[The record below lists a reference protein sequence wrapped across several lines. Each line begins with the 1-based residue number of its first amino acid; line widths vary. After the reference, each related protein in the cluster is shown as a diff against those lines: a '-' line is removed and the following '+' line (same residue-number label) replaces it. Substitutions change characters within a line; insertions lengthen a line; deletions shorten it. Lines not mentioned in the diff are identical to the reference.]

1 MIVSRHLKKM
11 QNAKC
16 KMQNAKWPALYIL
29 HCTFC
34 ILQFPAYC
42 QAAETVASDSPGATA
57 SNGRYVYEVSRL
69 RQFDDSRLPMA
80 LSVAA
85 AIALVAVV
93 WYLYRRDT
101 AELARPLGVGI
112 ALLRLVALAGL
123 FVFFLGIERRTTR
136 EIVHNSQ
143 VAVLVDASQSMGLS
157 DNEESEAPITRIAE
171 VTATLADTP
180 LIADLR
186 KTHDVN
192 VARFDE
198 EVAPVISLPKEGSR
212 QSSSTAAEAEKALTD
227 EDDLQ
232 QKAAESDGTRT
243 SADPAPGT
251 SRSPGTPVEPS
262 VPATVDWSA
271 ELQPRGAQ
279 TRLGQALADQLRLYR
294 GAPLAGVIVIS
305 DGAQNAGIDPSAA
318 VEAAKAAKVPIHT
331 IGIGS
336 TEARR
341 NVALRD
347 LLVPTRAFP
356 GDTINVTGYIQ
367 ASGYAGRLV
376 QVELTRRRADDP
388 SDSGS
393 VIASEDVVAGPDNEI
408 ASVSFDIEPEEA
420 GSFVYQLRVIAPP
433 NDSNP
438 RDNQREAE
446 VEVVERKTRVLLFAS
461 GPMRDYQYL
470 RNQLFRDRTMT
481 VDVLLQTAQPGISQE
496 ANEILDQFPS
506 TAEQLFQYDCL
517 VAFDPD
523 WTELDIDQV
532 ELLEKWISNEAGGMI
547 TVAGPIHTSK
557 WLRSTEHAKVRN
569 LYPVEFQERL
579 TLLDESPYGSD
590 TAWPLVIERAGRE
603 AKFLW
608 LAPTADESESA
619 WDGFPGV
626 YGYYAVKSEKP
637 GATVYARFS
646 DPEAGLSDKRPVYFA
661 SHFYGAGQ
669 VFYIGSGELWRLR
682 SVDPAYFEV
691 LYTKLIRHVSQG
703 RILRGSAR
711 GTLLVERDRYELG
724 ETVVLRARLADAQ
737 HEPLLADSVTAQLIR
752 PDGATEAVKMA
763 AETDKPGMYT
773 GQATVL
779 QEGTYQVALSIPES
793 DEEPLT
799 RYLQVRVPDL
809 ERAQPQRNEQL
820 LTSLAEET
828 GGKYYKDFHA
838 AVSGGDDL
846 KPLKDAIESRA
857 EVKLLKDAPDQRF
870 AEAQMQW
877 LLGVIA
883 GSLFLEWIIRRLN
896 RLA

>member
-1 MIVSRHLKKM
+1 M
-11 QNAKC
+11 
-16 KMQNAKWPALYIL
+16 
-29 HCTFC
+29 
-34 ILQFPAYC
+34 
-42 QAAETVASDSPGATA
+42 
-57 SNGRYVYEVSRL
+57 SRL

-80 LSVAA
+80 LAVAA

-101 AELARPLGVGI
+101 AELPRPLGVGI
-112 ALLRLVALAGL
+112 ALLRFVTLAGL

-157 DNEESEAPITRIAE
+157 DNEEAGAPTTRIAE
-171 VTATLADTP
+171 VTAALADTP

-198 EVAPVISLPKEGSR
+198 EVAPVISLLKESSR
-212 QSSSTAAEAEKALTD
+212 HSPSTAAEAEKAIPD

-232 QKAAESDGTRT
+232 QQAAETDDIRT

-251 SRSPGTPVEPS
+251 SRSPGAPVEPS
-262 VPATVDWSA
+262 APATIDWSA

-305 DGAQNAGIDPSAA
+305 DGAQNAGVEPSAA
-318 VEAAKAAKVPIHT
+318 IEAAKAASVPIHT

-336 TEARR
+336 TEVRR

-376 QVELTRRRADDP
+376 QVELTRRRADD
-388 SDSGS
+388 SSGSGS
-393 VIASEDVVAGPDNEI
+393 VIASEDVVAGTDNEI

-420 GSFVYQLRVIAPP
+420 GAFVYQLRIVAPP

-446 VEVVERKTRVLLFAS
+446 IDVVERKTRVLLFAS

-496 ANEILDQFPS
+496 ANEILDRFPS
-506 TAEQLFQYDCL
+506 TAEQLFQYDCI

-547 TVAGPIHTSK
+547 TVAGPIQTPK
-557 WLRSTEHAKVRN
+557 WLRSTEHAKIRN

-579 TLLDESPYGSD
+579 TLLDEGQYGGA
-590 TAWPLVIERAGRE
+590 TAWPLAIDRAGRE

-608 LAPTADESESA
+608 LAPTAEENESA
-619 WDGFPGV
+619 WDSFPGV
-626 YGYYAVKSEKP
+626 YGYYAVKGEKP
-637 GATVYARFS
+637 GATVYAHFS

-779 QEGTYQVALSIPES
+779 QEGTYQVALSIPDS

-809 ERAQPQRNEQL
+809 ERAQPQRNEKL
-820 LTSLAEET
+820 LASLAEET
-828 GGKYYKDFHA
+828 GGKYYKDFHT
-838 AVSGGDDL
+838 AVRGNNAL

-870 AEAQMQW
+870 AEAQMHW

>member
-1 MIVSRHLKKM
+1 
-11 QNAKC
+11 
-16 KMQNAKWPALYIL
+16 
-29 HCTFC
+29 
-34 ILQFPAYC
+34 
-42 QAAETVASDSPGATA
+42 
-57 SNGRYVYEVSRL
+57 VYEVSRL
-69 RQFDDSRLPMA
+69 RQFDDGRLPMA
-80 LSVAA
+80 LAVAA

-101 AELARPLGVGI
+101 AELPRSLGVGI

-157 DNEESEAPITRIAE
+157 DNEAAANPTTRIAE
-171 VTATLADTP
+171 VSAALSELP
-180 LIADLR
+180 IIADLR

-192 VARFDE
+192 VVRFDE
-198 EVAPVISLPKEGSR
+198 DVAPIVTLAKQRSGTIANASPNGNALGDENTLPGQTE
-212 QSSSTAAEAEKALTD
+212 
-227 EDDLQ
+227 
-232 QKAAESDGTRT
+232 ESDG
-243 SADPAPGT
+243 AGT
-251 SRSPGTPVEPS
+251 LENSGEPTL
-262 VPATVDWSA
+262 PATIDWSA

-294 GAPLAGVIVIS
+294 GAPLAGLIVIS
-305 DGAQNAGIDPSAA
+305 DGGQNAGIEPSAA
-318 VEAAKAAKVPIHT
+318 VEAAKAAEVPIHT

-336 TEARR
+336 TEVRR

-347 LLVPTRAFP
+347 LLIPTRAFP
-356 GDTINVTGYIQ
+356 GDTIHVTGYLQ
-367 ASGYAGRLV
+367 ASGYAGRAV
-376 QVELTRRRADDP
+376 QVELARRAAEDP
-388 SDSGS
+388 AGSGAT
-393 VIASEDVVAGPDNEI
+393 IATQDVALGPDNEI
-408 ASVSFDIEPEEA
+408 ASFTFDIEPEEA
-420 GSFVYQLRVIAPP
+420 GSFVYQLRVMPP
-433 NDSNP
+433 PDDSNP

-496 ANEILDQFPS
+496 ANEILDRFP
-506 TAEQLFQYDCL
+506 TTPEELFQYDCV

-523 WTELDIDQV
+523 WTELDIEQV
-532 ELLEKWISNEAGGMI
+532 ELLEKWIADEAGGMI

-569 LYPVEFQERL
+569 LYPVEFQDRV
-579 TLLDESPYGSD
+579 TLLDDGQYGGD
-590 TAWPLVIERAGRE
+590 MAWPLDIQRAGRE

-608 LAPTADESESA
+608 LAPTAEESEA
-619 WDGFPGV
+619 GWDNFPGV
-626 YGYYAVKSEKP
+626 YGYYAVKGEKP
-637 GATVYARFS
+637 GATVYARYS

-737 HEPLLADSVTAQLIR
+737 HEPLQTDSVTAQLIR
-752 PDGATEAVKMA
+752 PDGATEAIKLA
-763 AETDKPGMYT
+763 AETDRPGMYM

-779 QEGTYQVALSIPES
+779 QEGTYQVALSIPDSE
-793 DEEPLT
+793 EEPLT

-809 ERAQPQRNEQL
+809 ERARPQRNEQL

-828 GGKYYKDFHA
+828 GGEYYKDFHA
-838 AVSGGDDL
+838 AVSGDGQL

-857 EVKLLKDAPDQRF
+857 EIKLLKDAPDERF
-870 AEAQMQW
+870 AERQMQW
-877 LLGVIA
+877 LLGIIA